1 MPGVR
6 GAFPAASADMQS
18 LNVTLLH
25 WMAAGHEPT
34 DWVLFAGCVIARCG
48 ATVGVVLMAWAMW
61 RRPDERGYVAAV
73 WIAAGAASVLSDVVA
88 NQLDLQRP
96 FALGLVPAHI
106 PHGASAALPSSHASV
121 MATVA
126 LTFLRNAALRGTGIV
141 LMALALLTGWA
152 RIHVGVHFPFDI
164 LAGFLLAGV
173 LTGLFATAH
182 RVVRRPGRLAAS

>member
-1 MPGVR
+1 
-6 GAFPAASADMQS
+6 MQS
-18 LNVTLLH
+18 LNVALLH

-34 DWVLFAGCVIARCG
+34 DWVLRAGHLLAHHG
-48 ATVGVVLMAWAMW
+48 ATVGVLLMAWALW
-61 RRPDERGYVAAV
+61 RRSDARVYVVAV
-73 WIAAGAASVLSDVVA
+73 WIAAGAASVLSNVIADH
-88 NQLDLQRP
+88 LELPRP

-126 LTFLRNAALRGTGIV
+126 LTFLRNAALRDIGIV

-173 LTGLFATAH
+173 LTGLFAAAH
-182 RVVRRPGRLAAS
+182 HVVRRSGRLIPA